1 MVGRAYSETV
11 LEHYA
16 RPRNLGRLPGAS
28 GLGVAGSLLD
38 GPVQITIAIRVERDG
53 DGEERVVAARF
64 RAFGCSAAIA
74 SSSMA
79 TVLIEG
85 RPVREAAALTPEAI
99 VAALGGLPEER
110 LYAPALAAEAVRKAI
125 ADCGLR
131 IADLGTEEASGIP
144 VAFGNPQSEIRNP
157 Q

>member
-1 MVGRAYSETV
+1 MAMVGQAYSETV

-28 GLGVAGSLLD
+28 GQGVAGDLRD
-38 GPVQITIAIRVERDG
+38 GPVQITIAIRVERDD
-53 DGEERVVAARF
+53 DGEERVAAARF

-110 LYAPALAAEAVRKAI
+110 LYAPALAAEAVRRAI
-125 ADCGLR
+125 ADCGLE
-131 IADLGTEEASGIP
+131 IADRTAGD
-144 VAFGNPQSEIRNP
+144 
-157 Q
+157 

>member
-1 MVGRAYSETV
+1 MVKVRWGCVAMAGQVYSVTV

-28 GLGVAGSLLD
+28 GQGVVGDLRD
-38 GPVQITIAIRVERDG
+38 GPVQITVAVRIEPGAA
-53 DGEERVVAARF
+53 GEERVAAARF

-74 SSSMA
+74 AASMA

-99 VAALGGLPEER
+99 VAALGGLPDDR
-110 LYAPALAAEAVRKAI
+110 LYAPALAAEAVRRAI
-125 ADCGLR
+125 ADCGSP
-131 IADLGTEEASGIP
+131 IAE
-144 VAFGNPQSEIRNP
+144 
-157 Q
+157 

>member
-1 MVGRAYSETV
+1 MAGQAYSATV
-11 LEHYA
+11 LEHFV

-28 GLGVAGSLLD
+28 GQGVAGDLRD
-38 GPVQITIAIRVERDG
+38 GPVQITIAVRVERDAM
-53 DGEERVVAARF
+53 GEAWVAAARF

-85 RPVREAAALTPEAI
+85 QLVREAAALTPGAI
-99 VAALGGLPEER
+99 VAALGGLPEDR
-110 LYAPALAAEAVRKAI
+110 LYAPALAAEAVQKAI

-131 IADLGTEEASGIP
+131 IADERATEAMPIP
-144 VAFGNPQSEIRNP
+144 DSPRHAEI
-157 Q
+157 

>member
-1 MVGRAYSETV
+1 MAGQAYSATV
-11 LEHYA
+11 LEHFA

-28 GLGVAGSLLD
+28 GQGVAGDLRD
-38 GPVQITIAIRVERDG
+38 GPVQITIAVRVERDET
-53 DGEERVVAARF
+53 GEERVTAARF

-85 RPVREAAALTPEAI
+85 QPLRVVAALTPGAI
-99 VAALGGLPEER
+99 LAALGGLPEDR
-110 LYAPALAAEAVRKAI
+110 LYAPALAAEAVQKAI

-131 IADLGTEEASGIP
+131 IADEGTPEGMAIP
-144 VAFGNPQSEIRNP
+144 DPSRHSEI
-157 Q
+157 